1 MWINEKTGG
10 TFVLHTDI
18 RYECW
23 KQGIELPAI
32 LTDEVLAENGYAV
45 IECIYPAF
53 DEITQKLQ
61 PKAPV
66 KTDAGWVLEHEVI
79 ELDPAIIENNRNYAE
94 VRRRLQIIDQ
104 LNAGDVKIIRAII
117 ENDTAKIEAWK
128 IKAAELRSQL
138 ATPPLPTP
146 ER

>member
-1 MWINEKTGG
+1 MWINEQTLG

-32 LTDEVLAENGYAV
+32 LTDEVLAQNGYAIV
-45 IECIYPAF
+45 NRIYADF

-61 PKAPV
+61 PKAPI
-66 KTDAGWVLEHEVI
+66 KIGSEWVVEYEAVG
-79 ELDPAIIENNRNYAE
+79 LDPTIIKNNRAYAE
-94 VRRRLQIIDQ
+94 VVRQQQIINK
-104 LNAGDVKIIRAII
+104 LNDGDIKIIRYILDNNI
-117 ENDTAKIEAWK
+117 AKLEEWK

-138 ATPPLPTP
+138 
-146 ER
+146 